1 MIGGDLELVLKL
13 GSTMWLIGIFIGLLL
28 LRATYTSMTN
38 EQKFW
43 RVFKFSIWFFVI
55 GIIFG
60 YLHNGN
66 TTSSCKEWGRYAS
79 SC

>member
-1 MIGGDLELVLKL
+1 MIGGDLELALKL
-13 GSTMWLIGIFIGLLL
+13 GVTMWLIGICTGLLL
-28 LRATYTSMTN
+28 LRTTYTPMTN

-60 YLHNGN
+60 YLDNGN
-66 TTSSCKEWGRYAS
+66 TGSSCREWGRYAS